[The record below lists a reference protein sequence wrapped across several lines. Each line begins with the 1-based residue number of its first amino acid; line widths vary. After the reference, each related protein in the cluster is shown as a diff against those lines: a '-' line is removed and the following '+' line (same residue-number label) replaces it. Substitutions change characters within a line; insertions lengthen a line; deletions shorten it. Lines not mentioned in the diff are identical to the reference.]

1 MKIRTRKI
9 ALLLMLCAAIPAR
22 AALTV
27 FSCEPEWAAL
37 AGEIGGD
44 RVKVFSATTAMQ
56 DPHYIQA
63 RPSLIAKARG
73 ADLLF
78 CTGAEL
84 EAGWLPMVLRKARN
98 NKISPGQPG
107 HLMAA
112 EQVELLEIP
121 QQLDRSMGDV
131 HASGNPHMHL
141 DPHNILRVAEVLQ
154 ARLISIDGGGAE
166 LYRTRFDQFKDR
178 WQDAIGHWDQQA
190 GLLRGKKVVVH
201 HKEWTYLLHWL
212 GLERIATLEPKP
224 GVPPNAGHLSALKQ
238 QLSQTPATAIVR
250 SPINDPRPGEWLSN
264 ETGIPVLVLP
274 YTVGGSEDTKTL
286 QALFDDILKQLL
298 DLAQ

>member
-1 MKIRTRKI
+1 MIRRRI
-9 ALLLMLCAAIPAR
+9 LAVLVMLCAAIPTQ

-37 AGEIGGD
+37 AREIGGE

-56 DPHYIQA
+56 DPHRIQA

-78 CTGAEL
+78 CTGAEI

-107 HLMAA
+107 NLMAA

-141 DPHNILRVAEVLQ
+141 DPHNILLVAEVLE
-154 ARLISIDGGGAE
+154 ARLSTIDGVGAG
-166 LYRTRFDQFKDR
+166 LYRTRFDQFKNQ
-178 WQDAIGHWDQQA
+178 WLNAIKDWDQQA
-190 GLLRGKKVVVH
+190 SLLRGKKVVVH

-212 GLERIATLEPKP
+212 GIERLATLEPKP

-238 QLSQTPATAIVR
+238 QLSQTLASAIVR
-250 SPINDPRPGEWLSN
+250 SPINDARPSEWLSA

-274 YTVGGSEDTKTL
+274 YTVGGSPDTETL
-286 QALFDDILKQLL
+286 RGLFDSILNQLV
-298 DLAQ
+298 DFVQ